1 MKTFLA
7 FLETFL
13 TAFAAGI
20 IGIFILVLIG
30 LGFSWFLAILWNAVM
45 PDIFNLPEVTA
56 WQMFLMYLL
65 INLAKNGISF
75 NMKNKKNEN

>member
-1 MKTFLA
+1 MKT

-13 TAFAAGI
+13 TAFAACI
-20 IGIFILVLIG
+20 IGILFLVLIG
-30 LGFSWFLAILWNAVM
+30 LCFSWFLTILWNAVM
-45 PDIFNLPEVTA
+45 PDIFNLPEVTT

-75 NMKNKKNEN
+75 NTNKKNEKL

>member
-1 MKTFLA
+1 MKK

-13 TAFAAGI
+13 TAAVAGI
-20 IGIFILVLIG
+20 IGILFLVLIG
-30 LGFSWFLAILWNAVM
+30 LCFSWFLAILWNAVM

-75 NMKNKKNEN
+75 NMNKKNEKL

>member
-1 MKTFLA
+1 MKS

-13 TAFAAGI
+13 TAAIAGI
-20 IGIFILVLIG
+20 IGILFLVLIG
-30 LGFSWFLAILWNAVM
+30 LCFSWFLAILWNAVM
-45 PDIFNLPEVTA
+45 PDVFNLPEVTA

-75 NMKNKKNEN
+75 NMNKKNEKL

>member
-1 MKTFLA
+1 MKTFL
-7 FLETFL
+7 EKFL
-13 TAFAAGI
+13 TAAVAGI
-20 IGIFILVLIG
+20 IGILFLVLIG

-65 INLAKNGISF
+65 INLTKNGISF
-75 NMKNKKNEN
+75 NMNKKNEKL

>member
-1 MKTFLA
+1 MKK

-13 TAFAAGI
+13 TAAAAGI
-20 IGIFILVLIG
+20 IGILFLVLIG
-30 LGFSWFLAILWNAVM
+30 LCFSWFLAILWNAVM
-45 PDIFNLPEVTA
+45 PDVFNLPEVTA

-75 NMKNKKNEN
+75 NMNKKNEKL

>member
-1 MKTFLA
+1 MKT

-13 TAFAAGI
+13 TAAVAGI
-20 IGIFILVLIG
+20 IGILILVLIG
-30 LGFSWFLAILWNAVM
+30 LCFSWFLAILWNAVM

-65 INLAKNGISF
+65 INLTKNGISF
-75 NMKNKKNEN
+75 NMNKKNEKL

>member
-1 MKTFLA
+1 MKTI
-7 FLETFL
+7 LETFL
-13 TAFAAGI
+13 TAIAAGI

-75 NMKNKKNEN
+75 NMKNKKNENV

>member
-1 MKTFLA
+1 MKI

-13 TAFAAGI
+13 TAVTAGI
-20 IGIFILVLIG
+20 IGILFLVLIG
-30 LGFSWFLAILWNAVM
+30 LCFSWFLAILWNAVM

-75 NMKNKKNEN
+75 NMKNKKNEKL

>member
-1 MKTFLA
+1 MKT

-13 TAFAAGI
+13 TAFAAGA
-20 IGIFILVLIG
+20 IGILFLVLIG
-30 LGFSWFLAILWNAVM
+30 LCFSWFLAILWNAVM

-75 NMKNKKNEN
+75 NMNKKNEKL

>member
-1 MKTFLA
+1 MKT

-13 TAFAAGI
+13 TAVAAGI

-45 PDIFNLPEVTA
+45 PDIFNLPEATA

>member
-1 MKTFLA
+1 MKTI
-7 FLETFL
+7 LETFL
-13 TAFAAGI
+13 TAIAAGI

-45 PDIFNLPEVTA
+45 PDIFNLPEVTT

-75 NMKNKKNEN
+75 NTNKKNEKL

>member
-1 MKTFLA
+1 MKT

-13 TAFAAGI
+13 TAAVAGI
-20 IGIFILVLIG
+20 IGILLLVLIG
-30 LGFSWFLAILWNAVM
+30 LCFSWFLAMLWNAVM
-45 PDIFNLPEVTA
+45 PDIFNLPEVTT

-75 NMKNKKNEN
+75 NMNKKNEKL

>member
-1 MKTFLA
+1 MKI

-20 IGIFILVLIG
+20 IGILFLVLIG
-30 LGFSWFLAILWNAVM
+30 LCFSWFLAILWNAVM
-45 PDIFNLPEVTA
+45 PDVFNLPEVTA

-75 NMKNKKNEN
+75 NTNKKNEKL